1 MSMQTQTL
9 NARRERRRDADPA
22 LTIIVPV
29 YDEEAAIEP
38 FMQAVGETLDDA
50 GLCYEVL
57 FIDDGSR
64 DSTRAILDELI
75 ARDGRVSYVA
85 LSRNFGKEA
94 ALSAGID
101 HARGD
106 VVIPMDVDLQDPPAM
121 IPRFVEKWREGFDVV
136 YGIRASREADSVTK
150 RVSSS
155 WFYRIF
161 NRLSR
166 DHIPPDAGDFRL
178 MDRKVV
184 EALRAMPERNRF
196 MKGLFAWVGFASTG
210 VEFDRPPRTS
220 GHSKWSYWRLWNF
233 ALDGFAGFTT
243 LPLRLWLYVGA
254 VVSVLSFIYAV
265 IIISRVLIYGVDVPG
280 YASLLTVVLFFGGV
294 QLLSLGTIGE
304 YLARLF
310 IEVKRRPL
318 YVVDEYVRGGANSN
332 TTQTADD

>member
-1 MSMQTQTL
+1 MQTQTL
-9 NARRERRRDADPA
+9 KVRCERRRDADPL

-29 YDEEAAIEP
+29 YDEEAAIGP
-38 FMQAVGETLDDA
+38 FMRAVDA
-50 GLCYEVL
+50 ALAGDGVRYEVL

-64 DSTRAILDELI
+64 DATRSILDEL
-75 ARDGRVSYVA
+75 AGGDRRVSYLA

-106 VVIPMDVDLQDPPAM
+106 VVVPMDVDLQDPPEM
-121 IPRFVEKWREGFDVV
+121 IPRFMAKWREGFDVV
-136 YGIRASREADSVTK
+136 YGIRASRDSDSVTK
-150 RVSSS
+150 RMSAA

-166 DHIPPDAGDFRL
+166 EHIPPDAGDFRL

-196 MKGLFAWVGFASTG
+196 MKGLFSWVGFSSTG
-210 VEFDRPPRTS
+210 VGFDRPPRTS
-220 GHSKWSYWRLWNF
+220 GQSKWSYWRLWNF

-243 LPLRLWLYVGA
+243 IPLRLWLYVGA
-254 VVSVLSFIYAV
+254 LVSVLSFLYAL
-265 IIISRVLIYGVDVPG
+265 IIISRVLIHGVDVPG

-318 YVVDEYVRGGANSN
+318 YVVDEYVRGDADSSPV
-332 TTQTADD
+332 QPADD